1 MPLREL
7 FAKFRHILPFFKG
20 LQGPA
25 ILVLLCIVIGA
36 LTEPMIPALMK
47 PLLDKGFSAQGLELW
62 HVPLAVIGV
71 FAARSIASF
80 LSSYGL
86 SYISQRGL
94 ANMRQAL
101 FKRLQTV
108 APEHFTQASSSK
120 LTNIIVYEMQGG
132 MGQLVSALLTLGRDG
147 LTMLALLGYLFYLNW
162 NLTLVVFTMFP
173 IVAGIMTFFA
183 KRLHNTVRS
192 TQKATDSL
200 AYVVEENV
208 LAWRAVRLHAAQGRQ
223 IGRFN
228 ALSEALRRLMIKAT
242 VNDALTTPLTQI
254 VSAIAL
260 SAVITIALWQSQ
272 TSGNTVG
279 SFVAFTTA
287 MLMLIAPL
295 KRLADVMGVLTRGLT
310 SVLRGLELLEH
321 VPQESGG
328 SHVQARVSGEIS
340 FSQVSLQYP
349 QAQQAALVSIDLQVR
364 AGETLALVGSS
375 GAGKSTLVNLLP
387 RFLEPTSGQIALD
400 GVPLQAWDLANLRQQ
415 FAFVSQDVVLF
426 NDSIAANIAMGEDL
440 DEARILAALQAAHLQ
455 DFVASLPEGMH
466 STIGHNGGQLSG
478 GQRQRL
484 AIARALYKDAP
495 ILLLDEATSALDTQS
510 EKAVQAALKNLMHG
524 RTPLIIAHRLSTI
537 EHADRILVMQHGRIV
552 EEGQHQQLLHQGG
565 AYAQLQQQGQ
575 SHPG

>member
-1 MPLREL
+1 M
-7 FAKFRHILPFFKG
+7 HG
-20 LQGPA
+20 
-25 ILVLLCIVIGA
+25 
-36 LTEPMIPALMK
+36 
-47 PLLDKGFSAQGLELW
+47 
-62 HVPLAVIGV
+62 
-71 FAARSIASF
+71 
-80 LSSYGL
+80 
-86 SYISQRGL
+86 
-94 ANMRQAL
+94 N
-101 FKRLQTV
+101 
-108 APEHFTQASSSK
+108 
-120 LTNIIVYEMQGG
+120 
-132 MGQLVSALLTLGRDG
+132 
-147 LTMLALLGYLFYLNW
+147 
-162 NLTLVVFTMFP
+162 
-173 IVAGIMTFFA
+173 
-183 KRLHNTVRS
+183 
-192 TQKATDSL
+192 
-200 AYVVEENV
+200 
-208 LAWRAVRLHAAQGRQ
+208 
-223 IGRFN
+223 
-228 ALSEALRRLMIKAT
+228 
-242 VNDALTTPLTQI
+242 
-254 VSAIAL
+254 
-260 SAVITIALWQSQ
+260 ALWQSQ

-279 SFVAFTTA
+279 SFDAFTTA

-466 STIGHNGGQLSG
+466 SIIGQNGGQLSG

-524 RTPLIIAHRLSTI
+524 RTTLIIAHRLSTI

>member
-1 MPLREL
+1 
-7 FAKFRHILPFFKG
+7 
-20 LQGPA
+20 
-25 ILVLLCIVIGA
+25 
-36 LTEPMIPALMK
+36 
-47 PLLDKGFSAQGLELW
+47 
-62 HVPLAVIGV
+62 
-71 FAARSIASF
+71 
-80 LSSYGL
+80 
-86 SYISQRGL
+86 
-94 ANMRQAL
+94 
-101 FKRLQTV
+101 
-108 APEHFTQASSSK
+108 
-120 LTNIIVYEMQGG
+120 
-132 MGQLVSALLTLGRDG
+132 
-147 LTMLALLGYLFYLNW
+147 
-162 NLTLVVFTMFP
+162 
-173 IVAGIMTFFA
+173 
-183 KRLHNTVRS
+183 
-192 TQKATDSL
+192 
-200 AYVVEENV
+200 
-208 LAWRAVRLHAAQGRQ
+208 
-223 IGRFN
+223 
-228 ALSEALRRLMIKAT
+228 
-242 VNDALTTPLTQI
+242 
-254 VSAIAL
+254 
-260 SAVITIALWQSQ
+260 
-272 TSGNTVG
+272 
-279 SFVAFTTA
+279 

-400 GVPLQAWDLANLRQQ
+400 GVPLLAWVLANLRQQ

-524 RTPLIIAHRLSTI
+524 RTTLIIAHRLSTI